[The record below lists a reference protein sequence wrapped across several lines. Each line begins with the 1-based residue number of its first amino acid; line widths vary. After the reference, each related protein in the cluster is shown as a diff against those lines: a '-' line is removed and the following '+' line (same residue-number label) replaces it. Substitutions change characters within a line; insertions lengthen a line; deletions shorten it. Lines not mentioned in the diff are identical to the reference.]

1 MTGINNDT
9 EFRAALQSLNA
20 TQQRQVAVQFIEN
33 VFPLSNDDRVELAM
47 KTAASTDA
55 VAEQVNAALKAAK
68 AAVLDSHTRCG
79 SEGDWAEQSG
89 YFVARAAVSA
99 LTPMDQSK
107 AGGPAWQ
114 TAMSC
119 RMARTSQFID
129 TADTSTSQ
137 ESETQYHILEEFLNA

>member
-1 MTGINNDT
+1 MTGISNDT
-9 EFRAALQSLNA
+9 EFRQALQGLDPL
-20 TQQRQVAVQFIEN
+20 QQRQVAAQFIEN
-33 VFPLSNDDRVELAM
+33 VFPLSSDDRVERAM
-47 KTAASTDA
+47 KTAANADA
-55 VAEQVNAALKAAK
+55 SGGEISDALKAAK

-99 LTPMDQSK
+99 LTPADQSK

-114 TAMSC
+114 AAMSC

-129 TADTSTSQ
+129 SADTSTSQ
-137 ESETQYHILEEFLNA
+137 ESDTQYHILEEFLNT